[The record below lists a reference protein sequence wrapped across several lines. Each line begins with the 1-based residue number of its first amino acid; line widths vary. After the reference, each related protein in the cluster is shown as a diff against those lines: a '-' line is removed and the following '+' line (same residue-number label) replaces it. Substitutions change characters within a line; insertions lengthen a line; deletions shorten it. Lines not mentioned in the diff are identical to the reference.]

1 MLPRTR
7 NANTTRSKHST
18 GLRGCLCANTT
29 NSYGTHHT
37 HTHIQVVQ
45 VGAIGVP
52 TTTFIIYF
60 LHSTDDGKGCPVLSL
75 SLCPPVPEFLKIT
88 YAFIKGAKPTT
99 TTTFGYPIGH
109 THNPTKWSGRGWGEI
124 AMYLLPLLA
133 NLHL

>member
-37 HTHIQVVQ
+37 QTQVVQ
-45 VGAIGVP
+45 VGTIGVP

-75 SLCPPVPEFLKIT
+75 SLWCPPVPEFLKIT

-99 TTTFGYPIGH
+99 TTTFGYIQLGTH
-109 THNPTKWSGRGWGEI
+109 TTRQNGVGGDRGR
-124 AMYLLPLLA
+124 
-133 NLHL
+133 